1 MASRQAWRW
10 DKHGIGTSVAFVL
23 FFILF
28 GIPII
33 EIVLFIKVGGAI
45 GLGATL
51 AVVILSAIAGA
62 ALIRTQGLRTWMQA
76 RVSLNRGEMPVRE
89 LFDGL
94 CVFAAGILLMIPGFF
109 TDALGLLLLL
119 PLVRHLLAE
128 RLVRSMV
135 VIHGGRS
142 EQADP
147 GRPDPV
153 VIETEFHEVR
163 DEDTDDPA
171 RRG

>member
-1 MASRQAWRW
+1 
-10 DKHGIGTSVAFVL
+10 VAFVL

-33 EIVLFIKVGGAI
+33 EIALFIKVGGAI
-45 GLGATL
+45 GLGPTL
-51 AVVILSAIAGA
+51 AVVALSALVGV

-76 RVSLNRGEMPVRE
+76 RASLNRGEMPVRE
-89 LFDGL
+89 LFNGL

-119 PLVRHLLAE
+119 PLVRRLLAE

-135 VIHGGRS
+135 VRHGGR
-142 EQADP
+142 ADTNQQ
-147 GRPDPV
+147 RPV

-163 DEDTDDPA
+163 DDDGDDPA